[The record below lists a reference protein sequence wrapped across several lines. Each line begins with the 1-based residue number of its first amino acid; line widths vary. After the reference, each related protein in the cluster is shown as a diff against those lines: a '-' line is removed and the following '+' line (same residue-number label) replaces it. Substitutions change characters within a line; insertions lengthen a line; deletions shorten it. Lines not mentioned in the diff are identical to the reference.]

1 MSDYMS
7 IDAAATQ
14 AAVYSAPE
22 AQSAQAAEQQ
32 PTQAQESEPSSQ
44 AYTTTA
50 PLSGYQGT
58 TVDVYA

>member
-1 MSDYMS
+1 MS

-22 AQSAQAAEQQ
+22 AQASQAAEE
-32 PTQAQESEPSSQ
+32 QAVQAEDREPSAQ

-50 PLSGYQGT
+50 PLNAYQGT